1 MTQKFIRDIILITW
15 DYCCLMCK
23 SSITTI
29 FLRIIQ
35 CTVPLTAA
43 VTRNN
48 ILLPSTRYLAT
59 EVFKSL
65 TDKKDRK
72 LLAVL
77 RVIADRR
84 PQKVL
89 EVLKLYEPFALDTP
103 QLFVANGKHYQ
114 PTKSHVLTRLRL
126 LNKPRSNF
134 DQQLTTS
141 PVQSVVGNR

>member
-1 MTQKFIRDIILITW
+1 M
-15 DYCCLMCK
+15 
-23 SSITTI
+23 
-29 FLRIIQ
+29 
-35 CTVPLTAA
+35 
-43 VTRNN
+43 
-48 ILLPSTRYLAT
+48 YLAT

-84 PQKVL
+84 PEQVL
-89 EVLKLYEPFALDTP
+89 EVLKLYKPLDTP

-126 LNKPRSNF
+126 LNKPRSDF
-134 DQQLTTS
+134 DQQPTTS
-141 PVQSVVGNR
+141 PVQSVVGNSEVSLLEEEPPSRMCQLVVDLSMVTVLVARRKSSQNLTSLL